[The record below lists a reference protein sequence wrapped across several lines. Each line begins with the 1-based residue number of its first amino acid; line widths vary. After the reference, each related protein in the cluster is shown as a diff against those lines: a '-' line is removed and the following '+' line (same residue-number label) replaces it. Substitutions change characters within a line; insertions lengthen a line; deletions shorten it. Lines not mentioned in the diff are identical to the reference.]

1 MEDEASVWPAIEGA
15 LGPRSSEACGLAN
28 CRCAVESAR
37 GCPRRGPYPITGRCI
52 NIVLHVLQYPRVVH
66 RTPPKL
72 LHSCTA
78 QATQHL
84 PFPRAHGLHTL
95 YHNRVDILRPSCAFC
110 TTDRTS
116 LGTGPRALVCGVCS
130 RILLRLCAEVVPCS
144 ITSFLNSGYICRFQ
158 ATII

>member
-1 MEDEASVWPAIEGA
+1 MGSSSASDGDWRGGEALMEDEASVWPAIEGA

-84 PFPRAHGLHTL
+84 PFPRAHG
-95 YHNRVDILRPSCAFC
+95 PSHPVSQQG
-110 TTDRTS
+110 RNS
-116 LGTGPRALVCGVCS
+116 PS
-130 RILLRLCAEVVPCS
+130 QLRLLYYRPDQP
-144 ITSFLNSGYICRFQ
+144 GYWPTCTGMWCVFPYPSE
-158 ATII
+158 AVC